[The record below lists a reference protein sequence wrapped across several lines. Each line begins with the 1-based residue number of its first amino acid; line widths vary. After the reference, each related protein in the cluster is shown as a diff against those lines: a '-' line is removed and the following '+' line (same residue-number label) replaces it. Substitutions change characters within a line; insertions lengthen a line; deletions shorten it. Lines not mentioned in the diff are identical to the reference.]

1 MNDTTLTL
9 FHGSSEIVDSPRYG
23 FGHVHNDYGQGF
35 YCTEEIELAREWACT
50 DASGSWC
57 NRYSLNMDGL
67 RVLHLESK
75 DYSELQWLAV
85 LLSNREVRLIS
96 PQMQRAAQWIV
107 DNYNVDI
114 SQYDVIVGYRADD
127 SFFSI
132 ARAFV
137 NNSMPLESL
146 SEALR
151 RGDLGLQVVLKS
163 RKAFEHLK
171 FINAER
177 VDYGIYYPKRNS
189 RSRQASEWFF
199 NKDYSEL
206 SRGTFLSDLIR
217 RDDESL

>member
-1 MNDTTLTL
+1 MNGTTLTL
-9 FHGSSEIVDSPRYG
+9 FHGSSEIVDEPRYG
-23 FGHVHNDYGQGF
+23 FGHIHNDYGQGF
-35 YCTEEIELAREWACT
+35 YCTEEIELAKEWACT

-57 NRYSLNMDGL
+57 NEYSLDTDDLN
-67 RVLHLESK
+67 VLHLESEE
-75 DYSELQWLAV
+75 YSELQWLAI
-85 LLSNREVRLIS
+85 LLSNREVRMVS
-96 PQMQRAAQWIV
+96 PQMQLAAQWII

-114 SQYDVIVGYRADD
+114 SLYDVIVGYRADD

-146 SEALR
+146 SEALK

-163 RKAFEHLK
+163 QKAFEHLK

-189 RSRQASEWFF
+189 RSRRASEWFF
-199 NKDYSEL
+199 SKEYSEV
-206 SRGTFLSDLIR
+206 SRRTFLNDLIR
-217 RDDESL
+217 RADESL